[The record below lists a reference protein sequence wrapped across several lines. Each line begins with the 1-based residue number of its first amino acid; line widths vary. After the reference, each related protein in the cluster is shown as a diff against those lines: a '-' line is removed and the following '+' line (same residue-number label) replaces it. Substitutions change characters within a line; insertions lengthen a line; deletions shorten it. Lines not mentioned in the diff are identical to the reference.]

1 LHLERKTAAV
11 VQSLFAAIN
20 NVEIARQ
27 KVNAAASQIKRVNV
41 LGVGLSAINLR
52 LALTAIGRALEQK
65 SKGYVCVTG
74 VHGVMEAQ
82 QDARFRSILNS
93 SFLNTP
99 DGMPMVWIGKLN
111 GCREM
116 DRVYGPDLMLLVCE
130 HARDHGYTH
139 FLYGGGEG
147 VAQELQAK
155 LEAKFPGIKIV
166 GTYTPPFRP
175 LNETEESALICLVNE
190 KKPDIIWV
198 GLSTPKQEKFMAR
211 YQDKFNATLMFG
223 VGAAF
228 DFHAGRVR
236 QAPRWMQRSGLEW
249 FFRLCCEPRR
259 LWRRYLRN
267 NPLFAFRFFCQW
279 TGLKKYALE

>member
-1 LHLERKTAAV
+1 MSEAE
-11 VQSLFAAIN
+11 QF
-20 NVEIARQ
+20 
-27 KVNAAASQIKRVNV
+27 KRINV
-41 LGVGLSAINLR
+41 LGVGLSAINLD
-52 LALTAIGRALEQK
+52 LALAAIDSALARK
-65 SKGYVCVTG
+65 AKGYICVTG

-82 QDARFRSILNS
+82 NDEKLRDILNH

-99 DGMPMVWIGKLN
+99 DGMPMVWLGRLN
-111 GCREM
+111 GAREM

-130 HARDHGYTH
+130 LSQKKGYTH
-139 FLYGGGEG
+139 FFYGGAPG
-147 VAQELQAK
+147 VAQELQQK

-175 LNETEESALICLVNE
+175 LDADEEAALIREIRE
-190 KKPDIIWV
+190 KKPDMLWV
-198 GLSTPKQEKFMAR
+198 GLSTPKQEKFMAQ
-211 YQDKFNATLMFG
+211 YHDKLDATLFFG

-259 LWRRYLRN
+259 LWRRYFRN
-267 NPLFAFRFFCQW
+267 NPLFVFRVFCQW
-279 TGLKKYALE
+279 TGLKKYALK

>member
-1 LHLERKTAAV
+1 MPGEN
-11 VQSLFAAIN
+11 QS
-20 NVEIARQ
+20 
-27 KVNAAASQIKRVNV
+27 KRVNV
-41 LGVGLSAINLR
+41 LGVGLSILNLK
-52 LALTAIGRALEQK
+52 LALEAIGDALARK
-65 SKGYVCVTG
+65 RKGYICVTG

-82 QDARFRSILNS
+82 QDPRFCAILNR

-99 DGMPMVWIGKLN
+99 DGMPMVWLGKLN
-111 GCREM
+111 GHREM

-130 HARDHGYTH
+130 YTRDHGYTH
-139 FLYGGGEG
+139 FLYGGADG
-147 VAQELQAK
+147 VAQELQRK

-175 LNETEESALICLVNE
+175 LNETEEADLIRLVAE

-198 GLSTPKQEKFMAR
+198 GLSTPKQEKFMAQ
-211 YQDKFNATLMFG
+211 YQDKFAATLMFG

-259 LWRRYLRN
+259 LWRRYFRN
-267 NPLFAFRFFCQW
+267 NPLFVFRILCQW

>member
-1 LHLERKTAAV
+1 MTDAT
-11 VQSLFAAIN
+11 
-20 NVEIARQ
+20 
-27 KVNAAASQIKRVNV
+27 QIKRVNV

-52 LALTAIGRALEQK
+52 LALEAVGKALAQK
-65 SKGYVCVTG
+65 SKGYICVTG

-82 QDARFRSILNS
+82 QDARLRSILNA

-99 DGMPMVWIGKLN
+99 DGMPMVWIGRLN

-130 HARDHGYTH
+130 YARDHGHTH

-147 VAQELQAK
+147 VAPELQRR

-175 LNETEESALICLVNE
+175 LNETEEANLIRLVNE

-198 GLSTPKQEKFMAR
+198 GLSTPKQEKFMAQ
-211 YQDKFNATLMFG
+211 YQDKFDATLMFG

>member
-1 LHLERKTAAV
+1 MPD
-11 VQSLFAAIN
+11 
-20 NVEIARQ
+20 ARQ
-27 KVNAAASQIKRVNV
+27 FKRVNV
-41 LGVGLSAINLR
+41 LGVGLSAINLQ
-52 LALTAIGRALEQK
+52 LALEAVTKALAQK
-65 SKGYVCVTG
+65 TKGYVCVTG

-82 QDARFRSILNS
+82 QDTQFRSILNGA
-93 SFLNTP
+93 FLNTP
-99 DGMPMVWIGKLN
+99 DGMPMVWIGRLN

-116 DRVYGPDLMLLVCE
+116 DRVYGPDLMLLICE
-130 HARDHGYTH
+130 FARDKGYTH
-139 FLYGGGEG
+139 FLYGGAEG
-147 VAQELQAK
+147 VAQDLQRK

-166 GTYTPPFRP
+166 GSYTPPFRP
-175 LNETEESALICLVNE
+175 LNENEEAELVRLINE

-211 YQDKFNATLMFG
+211 FKDKLDATLMFG

-228 DFHAGRVR
+228 DFHTGRVR

-259 LWRRYLRN
+259 LWRRYFRN

-279 TGLKKYALE
+279 TGIKKYALD